1 MKAFEKVVNPCLC
14 KVNGGAVL
22 FHAYAKIEYDG
33 KRLSISGVVGPTPN
47 GNFRG
52 SCGQCVDEIR
62 GGKPEGLW
70 TAEMLAK
77 FCDVWDRWHL
87 NDMRPYCEHQKELGW
102 DSLATKKVTLY
113 NYSLRTEW
121 FSKQCSLKNHIKNQI
136 GLTGSAS
143 ITDEEKELW
152 NLPLSVR
159 TWKTLDDPRYEPQK
173 NTSGTK
179 ALPWKR
185 RSVGCAQMN
194 IRKVFFASRALYV
207 VMNTALHGK
216 LNLFRKM
223 SCSFFTVC
231 RTPLERP
238 LGYETIHIFV
248 I

>member
-22 FHAYAKIEYDG
+22 SHAYAKIEYDG
-33 KRLSISGVVGPTPN
+33 KRLSISGVVGPTSN
-47 GNFRG
+47 GNCRG
-52 SCGQCVDEIR
+52 SCGQCIDEIR

-70 TAEMLAK
+70 TDEMLAK

-173 NTSGTK
+173 KHEWDEGPTVEKTLGWLRPDEHPEGILCKPCPVCGYEYGSAWKIEPVPEDVLQFLYG
-179 ALPWKR
+179 LPE
-185 RSVGCAQMN
+185 
-194 IRKVFFASRALYV
+194 
-207 VMNTALHGK
+207 T
-216 LNLFRKM
+216 
-223 SCSFFTVC
+223 T
-231 RTPLERP
+231 RTPDW
-238 LGYETIHIFV
+238 V
-248 I
+248 